1 MKQKVLLVNKF
12 YYPRGGD
19 CVVTMNLERLLRD
32 RGHETAVYAMRY
44 PDNVPAEYDRYFAPQ
59 VSFGGGIGTR
69 LRAVARTLGV
79 GDIRTSFGRIL
90 DDFRPDVVHLNNIH
104 SYLSPVLA
112 LMAHRRGIRVVW
124 TLHDYKLLCPSYSC
138 QKNGVPC
145 QDCAVRGKSGV
156 LRNRCMKGSL
166 AASAI
171 AWLEA
176 LRWNRRVLERNTD
189 VFVCPSRFMARSMQ
203 KAGFDVSKLVVN
215 CNFVDPAK
223 MEALASAPAAHRDD
237 YCCYIGRLSEEKGV
251 RTMLRAAAMRPGL
264 RMKVAGDGPLA
275 DELRAEY
282 ASATNIEFVGR
293 LDAAGVTELCSRA
306 RFSVLVSDCYENNP
320 LGAIESLC
328 MGTPVIGSDM
338 GGIPE
343 LIEPGTTGLI
353 VPAGDPDALARAMDS
368 AAAHP
373 WDHRAIADAARTR
386 FSADTHYKT
395 LTTVYDN
402 NID

>member
-90 DDFRPDVVHLNNIH
+90 DDFRPDVIHLNNIH

-112 LMAHRRGIRVVW
+112 VMAHRRGIRVVW
-124 TLHDYKLLCPSYSC
+124 TLHDYKLFCPSYSC
-138 QKNGVPC
+138 LKNGVPC
-145 QDCAVRGKSGV
+145 RDCATGGKSGV
-156 LRNRCMKGSL
+156 LKNRCMKGSA

-171 AWLEA
+171 AWFEA
-176 LRWNRRVLERNTD
+176 LRWNRSVLERNTD
-189 VFVCPSRFMARSMQ
+189 VFVCPSRFMAESMAR
-203 KAGFDVSKLVVN
+203 AGFDPRKLVVN
-215 CNFVDPAK
+215 CNFVDPDK
-223 MEALASAPAAHRDD
+223 MDALASAPPAERED

-251 RTMLRAAAMRPGL
+251 RTMLRAAASRPEL
-264 RMKVAGDGPLA
+264 TMKVAGDGPLS
-275 DELRAEY
+275 DRVRREY
-282 ASATNIEFVGR
+282 ASAPNIEFLGR
-293 LDAAGVTELCSRA
+293 LDAAAVTALTSCA
-306 RFSVLVSDCYENNP
+306 RFSVLESEWYENNP
-320 LGAIESLC
+320 LGVIESLC
-328 MGTPVIGSDM
+328 MGTPVIGSNM

-343 LIEPGTTGLI
+343 LIEPGKTGLI
-353 VPAGDPDALARAMDS
+353 VPAGDADALA
-368 AAAHP
+368 AAFDKALDIP
-373 WDHRAIADAARTR
+373 WNHDAIADAARTR

-395 LTTVYDN
+395 LTTVYNN